1 MAHAFKNCSNLMVTG
16 ANRGLGLQIVETLAT
31 GGFSPGKIIA
41 TARNPDGAKELQ
53 KLAGEHQNIHII
65 KLDVTSQESIE
76 SAASEVEQLVQ
87 KEGLNCLINN
97 AGINVVANLETVT
110 ADKMLENFHTNSV
123 APLMITKA
131 VLPLLKRAAAKG
143 TGMGIHR
150 AAVIN
155 MTSLLGSV
163 ELYWGDRAN
172 SFKWYPYRT
181 SKSALNMVT
190 RCLAVDLEADGIL
203 CMALHPGWVRTDMG
217 GPDVHTWQK
226 DMIIIAI
233 LGLSFGGIHLTFSEE
248 LEYGILGISVVLF
261 LMALCLLIWQIYRF
275 CTQIPIS
282 QRPDS
287 LLARSGGFQ
296 YATQTNDAKME
307 VFYEEMSHRLS
318 PGTSNMGSTL
328 DLASMEDLE
337 EENIQGSLRFS
348 LFYDQ
353 LQSKLVVTVLDAQDL
368 AVREFSNSVDPF
380 VWVRDFDK
388 YSRHGVLGEAR
399 AALNSLKLSYPLE
412 LREDLQVP
420 KKDMVGEALLSLKYL
435 PTSQRLEVGVLK
447 IRTICHPK
455 KTMRALYA
463 RTSVTCN
470 HCKLRHQRTA
480 QKQRWEVTVFNE
492 VLTFVLPDQQIRE
505 CTIIVSVYEIQPS
518 KKSFKR
524 LIGHIHIKK
533 AKTSENEHWTLMMQ
547 SLRQPI
553 AKWHLIFI

>member
-1 MAHAFKNCSNLMVTG
+1 
-16 ANRGLGLQIVETLAT
+16 
-31 GGFSPGKIIA
+31 
-41 TARNPDGAKELQ
+41 
-53 KLAGEHQNIHII
+53 
-65 KLDVTSQESIE
+65 
-76 SAASEVEQLVQ
+76 
-87 KEGLNCLINN
+87 
-97 AGINVVANLETVT
+97 
-110 ADKMLENFHTNSV
+110 
-123 APLMITKA
+123 
-131 VLPLLKRAAAKG
+131 
-143 TGMGIHR
+143 
-150 AAVIN
+150 
-155 MTSLLGSV
+155 
-163 ELYWGDRAN
+163 
-172 SFKWYPYRT
+172 
-181 SKSALNMVT
+181 
-190 RCLAVDLEADGIL
+190 
-203 CMALHPGWVRTDMG
+203 
-217 GPDVHTWQK
+217 
-226 DMIIIAI
+226 MIIIAI

-282 QRPDS
+282 QRPADS

-380 VWVRDFDK
+380 VWVR
-388 YSRHGVLGEAR
+388 LLWAE
-399 AALNSLKLSYPLE
+399 
-412 LREDLQVP
+412 REDEEQSSMQCVLDEWQTRLV
-420 KKDMVGEALLSLKYL
+420 KKSCSPVFGDQFSCTLAEEEVSRVTVRFE
-435 PTSQRLEVGVLK
+435 RLEVGVLK

>member
-1 MAHAFKNCSNLMVTG
+1 
-16 ANRGLGLQIVETLAT
+16 
-31 GGFSPGKIIA
+31 
-41 TARNPDGAKELQ
+41 
-53 KLAGEHQNIHII
+53 
-65 KLDVTSQESIE
+65 
-76 SAASEVEQLVQ
+76 
-87 KEGLNCLINN
+87 
-97 AGINVVANLETVT
+97 
-110 ADKMLENFHTNSV
+110 
-123 APLMITKA
+123 
-131 VLPLLKRAAAKG
+131 
-143 TGMGIHR
+143 
-150 AAVIN
+150 
-155 MTSLLGSV
+155 
-163 ELYWGDRAN
+163 
-172 SFKWYPYRT
+172 
-181 SKSALNMVT
+181 
-190 RCLAVDLEADGIL
+190 
-203 CMALHPGWVRTDMG
+203 
-217 GPDVHTWQK
+217 
-226 DMIIIAI
+226 MIIIAI

-282 QRPDS
+282 QRPADS

-380 VWVRDFDK
+380 VWVRLLWAEREDEEQSSMQCVLDEWQTRLVKKSCSPVFGDQFSCTLAEEEVSRVTVRFEVRDFDK